1 MKLYLFIIT
10 LFFSFNIHSETLELP
25 KFGKK
30 KSDTYFHARQK
41 RQAQRQLA
49 NSGVV
54 TVGEDP
60 YQAPVAQQP
69 PRQQILDSQGTHV
82 MALQV
87 GFFLDD
93 KAHRWGPESTEED
106 VGQWSL
112 GVTYQMGEWVNSMDL
127 YFRADLQGYK
137 VEDESANKL
146 SLLGMVTFPDI
157 RSGFPIYFGAGLGL
171 GIFFDQ
177 IEDESSLS
185 LDYQIVL
192 GARVLDIYE
201 GIGFIA
207 EAGVKNHVF
216 LTSKG
221 QFNGYFLSLGAVFK
235 F

>member
-1 MKLYLFIIT
+1 MKLFLFIIT
-10 LFFSFNIHSETLELP
+10 LFFSFNIQSETLKLP

-41 RQAQRQLA
+41 RQVA

-69 PRQQILDSQGTHV
+69 ARQQSRLLNSEGTHV
-82 MALQV
+82 MAIQA
-87 GFFLDD
+87 GFYLDD
-93 KAHRWGPESTEED
+93 KAHRWGPKSTAED
-106 VGQWSL
+106 VGQWNL

-127 YFRADLQGYK
+127 YFRADFQGYK
-137 VEDESANKL
+137 VEDESANKM
-146 SLLGMVTFPDI
+146 SLLGLVTFPDI
-157 RSGFPIYFGAGLGL
+157 RSGFPIYFGAALGV

-207 EAGVKNHVF
+207 ETGVKNHVF

-221 QFNGYFLSLGAVFK
+221 QFNGYFFSLGAVFK